1 MAIISDHFDHKG
13 LNDRLAFDRK
23 NKIAELTT
31 LKPNEKFDY
40 RAYAERI
47 LEAEEE
53 DRGNKVID
61 FICID

>member
-1 MAIISDHFDHKG
+1 MAIISDNFDPKG
-13 LNDRLAFDRK
+13 LNDRLAFDRT

-31 LKPNEKFDY
+31 LKPYEKFDY
-40 RAYAERI
+40 HAYAERI

-53 DRGNKVID
+53 ERGKKAID